1 MKSAV
6 VSPVKAI
13 AGVDTVFVIYK
24 NYELVRGLTSHTPFN
39 RLLDC
44 ASI

>member
-13 AGVDTVFVIYK
+13 SGVDTVLVICK
-24 NYELVRGLTSHTPFN
+24 NYELVRGLYKP
-39 RLLDC
+39 
-44 ASI
+44 

>member
-13 AGVDTVFVIYK
+13 SGVDTVFVICK
-24 NYELVRGLTSHTPFN
+24 NYELVRGALQAILPSTGY
-39 RLLDC
+39 
-44 ASI
+44 